1 MNGSPDVVLLG
12 WAVVALLIGLIVMFG
27 SWFTVEQQ
35 EVAIVQRLG
44 KFLHIA
50 RAGLNFK
57 VPLIDQ
63 VVANVNLRVQQL
75 TVKVETKTR
84 DNVFVHVTVAVQ
96 FSVFPDKVYQAFY
109 SLTDATPQI
118 TAFVFDVVR
127 AHVPSLDLD
136 DVFLKKDEVAQA
148 VKGSLGAQMS
158 EYGYDILTALVTDID
173 PDERVKAAMNEINAN
188 QRLLE
193 AAKAKGE
200 AEKVL
205 KVKQAEAEAES
216 KALQGNG
223 IARERTEIARGL
235 HDSAAMFQQGLPGA
249 TVQEAMVVLLLTQ
262 YFDMLKEVGGR
273 SNTIM
278 LPHSPGG
285 LSDIAGQIRSAII
298 AAREVPVDGAGGGP
312 ATPADGATMRSDGAL
327 TPSSGST
334 PSRNSV

>member
-1 MNGSPDVVLLG
+1 MNSSPDVLVLG
-12 WAVVALLIGLIVMFG
+12 WIAVVVMIGLIVLFG

-35 EVAIVQRLG
+35 EVAIIQRLG
-44 KFLHIA
+44 KFLRIA

-57 VPLIDQ
+57 IPLIDQ
-63 VVANVNLRVQQL
+63 VIANVNLRVQQL

-96 FSVFPDKVYQAFY
+96 FSVFPDKVYQAYY

-127 AHVPSLDLD
+127 AHVPSLHLD

-193 AAKAKGE
+193 AAQAK
-200 AEKVL
+200 
-205 KVKQAEAEAES
+205 AEAES

-298 AAREVPVDGAGGGP
+298 AAREVPIDGAGGGP
-312 ATPADGATMRSDGAL
+312 ATPPDGTTMRSDGA
-327 TPSSGST
+327 PSPNSGRA

>member
-1 MNGSPDVVLLG
+1 MDSSSTFVAVG
-12 WAVVALLIGLIVMFG
+12 WAAVVILIGLIVLFG

-35 EVAIVQRLG
+35 EVAVIQRLG
-44 KFLHIA
+44 KFQRLA
-50 RAGLNFK
+50 CAGLGFK
-57 VPLIDQ
+57 LPLFDQ
-63 VVANVNLRVQQL
+63 VVSYVNMRVQQL

-96 FSVFPDKVYQAFY
+96 FSVFPDKVYQAYY
-109 SLTDATPQI
+109 SLTDATQQI

-158 EYGYDILTALVTDID
+158 EYGYNILTALVTDID

-249 TVQEAMVVLLLTQ
+249 NVQEAMVVLLMTQ
-262 YFDMLKEVGGR
+262 YFDMLKDVGAR

-285 LSDIAGQIRSAII
+285 LTDIAGEIRNAMV
-298 AAREVPVDGAGGGP
+298 AARQVAGGGAGGVAP
-312 ATPADGATMRSDGAL
+312 DGAAPSTSTAGMAL
-327 TPSSGST
+327 GSQT
-334 PSRNSV
+334 